1 MFIYFTGLRLHS
13 TSYSSLS
20 CHNRAKNIEN
30 YEFMITV
37 VIFVPLYMAE
47 LVRLCAKKKN
57 RKIII
62 NNWMKKWISL
72 FIALPKVECK
82 VFVLEYTG
90 QIRELRA
97 ASLSPTYA
105 SIYSCVHVSS
115 VCQVGGTDNNNSNKS
130 LRQYPPGA
138 DSLQAIV
145 ECLKKRPSRSCLSAS
160 MYVGNCSPS
169 AMLHSS
175 LSLEFVFLLPSLL
188 MKSQRQIAITLHM
201 SPVL

>member
-1 MFIYFTGLRLHS
+1 
-13 TSYSSLS
+13 
-20 CHNRAKNIEN
+20 
-30 YEFMITV
+30 MITV

-47 LVRLCAKKKN
+47 LVRQCAKKN

-105 SIYSCVHVSS
+105 SIYLCVHVSS
-115 VCQVGGTDNNNSNKS
+115 VCQVGGTDNNNKS

-160 MYVGNCSPS
+160 MYVGNSSPS

-175 LSLEFVFLLPSLL
+175 LSLDFVFLLPSLL

>member
-13 TSYSSLS
+13 TSYSSFS

-37 VIFVPLYMAE
+37 FI
-47 LVRLCAKKKN
+47 LVSYIWRNLWDSVQKN

-175 LSLEFVFLLPSLL
+175 LSLEFVFLSPSLL